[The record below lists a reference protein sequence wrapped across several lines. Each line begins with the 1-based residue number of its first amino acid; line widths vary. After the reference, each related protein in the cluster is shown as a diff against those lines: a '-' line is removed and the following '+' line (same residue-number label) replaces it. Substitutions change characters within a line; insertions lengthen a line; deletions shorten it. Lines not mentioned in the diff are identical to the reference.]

1 MKSPLGAEGVAL
13 SMHSWESARERL
25 RGRLGSNNFDVWI
38 KPLRVAECGN
48 GHVLFEVPSRFYR
61 DWVVRH
67 YLDALKSSF
76 GDDSHPA
83 PEIQFRVE
91 AGPQRELFP
100 PATAEASESEAPAKA
115 RQATRV
121 NRRRANA
128 RVGNLVPRYTFQN
141 FVVGSSNQFAHAAA
155 VAVAKNPGEQY
166 NPLFIYGTVGI
177 GKTHLANAI
186 GHRVIEKNPLAKVV
200 FLSSE
205 AFVNDMISSLKR
217 DRMDDFKNRFRK
229 ADVLILD
236 DVQFLAGRER
246 TQEEFFH
253 TFNTLHE
260 ARKQIILTS
269 DKFPKDIPDLEERLR
284 NRFESGLTAD
294 IQTPEVETR
303 SAIAQKKAE
312 AEGIVMS
319 PDVANFI
326 AREIG
331 DNVREIEGAL
341 TRLAASASL
350 QGCEISV
357 SFAQEVLKPHLRSR
371 PREVRIADIQKIVS
385 GHYGITLE
393 EMNSRRRTQHIAPVR
408 QCAMYLCRK
417 LTAFSFPVIGES
429 FGRRHHSTVMHA
441 YESVARRLKNDP
453 GLATTLETLEAKIMQ
468 GRF

>member
-1 MKSPLGAEGVAL
+1 
-13 SMHSWESARERL
+13 MHTWQRARERL
-25 RGRLGSNNFDVWI
+25 KKSLGDSNFDVWI
-38 KPLRVAECGN
+38 KPLRVAECKDGR
-48 GHVLFEVPSRFYR
+48 VLFEAPSKFYR
-61 DWVVRH
+61 DWVTRH
-67 YLDALKSSF
+67 YLDALRASF
-76 GDDSHPA
+76 GDDAHPA
-83 PEIQFRVE
+83 PEIQFRIE
-91 AGPQRELFP
+91 AGRQRELFQT
-100 PATAEASESEAPAKA
+100 PASRVAAKTRPAPIGRIAGAASKP
-115 RQATRV
+115 
-121 NRRRANA
+121 RRTRANA
-128 RVGNLVPRYTFQN
+128 RVGNLVPRYTFAN

-155 VAVAKNPGEQY
+155 LAVAKNPGEQY

-186 GHRVIEKNPLAKVV
+186 GHRVLEKNPLAKVV

-229 ADVLILD
+229 VDLLILD

-260 ARKQIILTS
+260 GRKQIVLTS

-294 IQTPEVETR
+294 IQAPEIETR
-303 SAIAQKKAE
+303 TAIAQKKAE
-312 AEGIVMS
+312 AEGLLLA
-319 PDVANFI
+319 PEVASFI

-331 DNVREIEGAL
+331 DNVRELEGAL

-350 QGCEISV
+350 QGCEITV
-357 SFAQEVLKPHLRSR
+357 AFAQDVLKPHFRSR
-371 PREVRIADIQKIVS
+371 PRELTIGEIQEVVCA
-385 GHYGITLE
+385 HYGVSVDD
-393 EMNSRRRTQHIAPVR
+393 MNSKRRTAHIAPVR

-417 LTAFSFPVIGES
+417 LTSFSYPVIGEH

-441 YESVARRLKNDP
+441 HETVSRRSKNDP
-453 GLATTLETLEAKIMQ
+453 VLASTLETLEAKLTQ
-468 GRF
+468 GRV